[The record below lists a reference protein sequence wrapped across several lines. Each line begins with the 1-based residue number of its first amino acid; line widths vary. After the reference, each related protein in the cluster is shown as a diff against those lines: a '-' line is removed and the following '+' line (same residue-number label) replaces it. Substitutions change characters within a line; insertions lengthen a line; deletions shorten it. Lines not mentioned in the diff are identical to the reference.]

1 MMEVIKV
8 EFISTLIAF
17 CILTA
22 SSQGQVTGACST
34 EEQRRAAVDKA
45 LASIGCDNYACSK
58 FTS

>member
-1 MMEVIKV
+1 MKI
-8 EFISTLIAF
+8 ISVLFAI

-22 SSQGQVTGACST
+22 SSQGQVTGACSN
-34 EEQRRAAVDKA
+34 EEQRLTAVDKV